1 MVKNELL
8 KQKAGAR
15 KLTWE
20 EPIWGEVVNVQTWKD
35 LEPLGGQCGTLASDI
50 WWEGRHL
57 HCLVV
62 GDNRHSPPAAP
73 PHPTVLAQGA
83 KAVPF
88 TEGLEH
94 ERGEEQNVLS
104 ERSSRRQG
112 SVPLN
117 FPCRPSKSRFPNPT
131 GPPLSQL

>member
-20 EPIWGEVVNVQTWKD
+20 EPIWGEGVNVQTWKD

-50 WWEGRHL
+50 WWGGGL

-62 GDNRHSPPAAP
+62 GDNHHSPPAAP
-73 PHPTVLAQGA
+73 PLHSLGSRGQSC
-83 KAVPF
+83 AVY
-88 TEGLEH
+88 
-94 ERGEEQNVLS
+94 
-104 ERSSRRQG
+104 RR
-112 SVPLN
+112 V
-117 FPCRPSKSRFPNPT
+117 RA
-131 GPPLSQL
+131 

>member
-73 PHPTVLAQGA
+73 PTPQSWLKGP
-83 KAVPF
+83 K
-88 TEGLEH
+88 L
-94 ERGEEQNVLS
+94 
-104 ERSSRRQG
+104 
-112 SVPLN
+112 
-117 FPCRPSKSRFPNPT
+117 CRLQK
-131 GPPLSQL
+131 G